1 MGQKAQA
8 TLKRLANCRQKVAQ
22 VLMGDETF
30 PRILDWQSL
39 RAKGHSLVGVAIC
52 ESGLIRGVKSL
63 P

>member
-1 MGQKAQA
+1 VGQKAQA

-39 RAKGHSLVGVAIC
+39 RAKGHSLGVAIC